1 MIAAKPDGKFTGAE
15 MVVNLEVAVDGLITE
30 LESKNKENTE
40 LKESLE
46 KHSIFKAVSKIKKAE
61 GDLEAHRKAFLKDSE
76 NSNKII
82 YNQQSDI
89 ESKNKENTDLRDLN
103 TQLSREYDQMVV
115 DWNAAR
121 EVVKEQQKEIERYKA
136 DIKLIADNLLC
147 AGEVIKRANPELG
160 KAYKTFANKHL
171 KEKSNGD

>member
-1 MIAAKPDGKFTGAE
+1 MSKVIEEAE
-15 MVVNLEVAVDGLITE
+15 KYSRLHKNNSEIKMFEPLRLISELTSE

-136 DIKLIADNLLC
+136 AITQDQ
-147 AGEVIKRANPELG
+147 RA
-160 KAYKTFANKHL
+160 
-171 KEKSNGD
+171 KE